1 MGIQGRRIRAF
12 FRFQVNHIRMF
23 DKEKASA
30 QYRLEQFPSI
40 LVLGIVMKFDL
51 VVIGSG
57 PSGQKG
63 AFAAAKLGKKVAIV
77 EHRHKC
83 IGGVC
88 LHSGTIP
95 SKTLRE
101 AILHLTGFRQRDVY
115 SEQFRSKRNITMDS
129 LRRKLESVTQI
140 ELDVIQE
147 QFDRNG
153 IEVFAGRARFV
164 DPHHIQIVHSHESTV
179 IEADKV
185 LVACGTRPARPDH
198 IPFDGKTVFD
208 SDEILQIETIPRS
221 MVVIGAGVIGI
232 EYAIMFAILGV
243 EVTVVDGRTSLLEFC
258 DSEIVEYLL
267 FNARMLNMRF
277 CLGEKVDAVIRRS
290 DGQAA
295 VKLESQKHLV
305 AETALFSV
313 GREGESDTLNL
324 QAVNLTANKRG
335 RLDIDENFQ
344 TEVNNIYAVG
354 DIVGFPSLASSAM
367 EQGRRAALHAFG
379 QKVNPLGQIPYG
391 LYTIPEI
398 SMIGSNEQELTA
410 KKVPYEVGIARYH
423 EIARGQII
431 GDDTGMLKILFH
443 RETLEILGVHCIG
456 DLATEILHIG
466 QAVMALGGKIDYFC
480 ETVFN
485 YPTMAECYRVAAFN
499 GLNRLHPEHGVKPDE
514 VKVDELTGTG
524 DLSAALSNISATT
537 GVCETPH
544 VSIPVVN

>member
-1 MGIQGRRIRAF
+1 MQ
-12 FRFQVNHIRMF
+12 
-23 DKEKASA
+23 
-30 QYRLEQFPSI
+30 
-40 LVLGIVMKFDL
+40 FDL

-63 AFAAAKLGKKVAIV
+63 AIAAAKLGKSVAIV
-77 EHRHKC
+77 EHRHQC
-83 IGGVC
+83 LGGVC

-115 SEQFRSKRNITMDS
+115 SEQFRSKRKITMDS
-129 LRRKLESVTQI
+129 LRKKLESVTQT

-153 IEVFAGRARFV
+153 VEVLAGRAKFV
-164 DPHHIQIVHSHESTV
+164 DSNHVK
-179 IEADKV
+179 IEDANGGLVVRGDKF
-185 LVACGTRPARPDH
+185 LIACGTRPARPAH

-208 SDEILQIETIPRS
+208 SDEILEIQKIPRS

-232 EYAIMFAILGV
+232 EYAIMFATLGV
-243 EVTVVDGRTSLLEFC
+243 EVTVVDGRTDLLEFC
-258 DSEIVEYLL
+258 DKEIVEYLL
-267 FNARMLNMRF
+267 FSARMLNMRF
-277 CLGEKVDAVIRRS
+277 CLGEKVETVIRRS

-295 VKLESQKHLV
+295 VKLESKKHLV

-324 QAVNLTANKRG
+324 ESVDLECNARG
-335 RLDIDENFQ
+335 RIDINESFQ
-344 TEVNNIYAVG
+344 TKVENIYAVG

-379 QKVNPLGQIPYG
+379 QDVKPLGDLPYG

-398 SMIGSNEQELTA
+398 SMIGKNEQELTA
-410 KKVPYEVGIARYH
+410 AKVPYEVGLARYH

-443 RETLEILGVHCIG
+443 QETRKILGVHCIG
-456 DLATEILHIG
+456 DLATEIVHIG
-466 QAVMALGGKIDYFC
+466 QAVMAFGGKIDYFC

-499 GLNRLHPEHGVKPDE
+499 GLNRLSPEHHIEEEPSIEK
-514 VKVDELTGTG
+514 LTRSS
-524 DLSAALSNISATT
+524 DLAANLSNISAALD
-537 GVCETPH
+537 VCETPM
-544 VSIPVVN
+544 VSIPVN

>member
-1 MGIQGRRIRAF
+1 
-12 FRFQVNHIRMF
+12 
-23 DKEKASA
+23 
-30 QYRLEQFPSI
+30 
-40 LVLGIVMKFDL
+40 MKFDL

-63 AFAAAKLGKKVAIV
+63 AFAAAKIGKKVAIV
-77 EHRHKC
+77 EHRNQC
-83 IGGVC
+83 LGGVC

-129 LRRKLESVTQI
+129 LRKKLESVTQI
-140 ELDVIQE
+140 ELDVIRE

-153 IEVFAGRARFV
+153 IEIFAGRASFV
-164 DPHHIQIVHSHESTV
+164 DPHHIKIAKPNDSLV

-185 LVACGTRPARPDH
+185 LVACGTRPARPSH
-198 IPFDGKTVFD
+198 IPFDAKTVFD
-208 SDEILQIETIPRS
+208 SDEILQIEKIPRS

-232 EYAIMFAILGV
+232 EYAIMFATLGV

-258 DSEIVEYLL
+258 DTEVVDYLL
-267 FNARMLNMRF
+267 FSARMLNMRF
-277 CLGEKVDAVIRRS
+277 RLGENVETVIRRS
-290 DGQAA
+290 DGQVA

-313 GREGESDTLNL
+313 GREGESDSLNL
-324 QAVNLTANKRG
+324 EAVNLSSNSRG
-335 RLDIDENFQ
+335 RLDINENFQ
-344 TEVNNIYAVG
+344 TAVENIYAVG

-379 QKVNPLGQIPYG
+379 QAVSPLGDLPYG

-398 SMIGSNEQELTA
+398 SMIGRNEQELTA
-410 KKVPYEVGIARYH
+410 SKVPYEVGVARYH

-443 RETLEILGVHCIG
+443 RETREILGVHCIG
-456 DLATEILHIG
+456 DLATEIVHIG

-499 GLNRLHPEHGVKPDE
+499 GLNRLSPEHDLSIK
-514 VKVDELTGTG
+514 ELT
-524 DLSAALSNISATT
+524 LSSDPSVNLEKITSAIN
-537 GVCETPH
+537 VCDSPM
-544 VSIPVVN
+544 VSLPVGQI

>member
-1 MGIQGRRIRAF
+1 M
-12 FRFQVNHIRMF
+12 
-23 DKEKASA
+23 K
-30 QYRLEQFPSI
+30 
-40 LVLGIVMKFDL
+40 MKFDL

-63 AFAAAKLGKKVAIV
+63 AFAAAKLGKKVAII

-83 IGGVC
+83 LGGVC

-115 SEQFRSKRNITMDS
+115 SEQFRSKRHITMDS
-129 LRRKLESVTQI
+129 LRKKLSDVTQT

-153 IEVFAGRARFV
+153 IDVFAGRASFV
-164 DPHHIQIVHSHESTV
+164 DANHIQVKHADDTTILET
-179 IEADKV
+179 DKV

-198 IPFDGKTVFD
+198 IPFDAKTVFD
-208 SDEILQIETIPRS
+208 SDEILQIDQIPRS

-232 EYAIMFAILGV
+232 EYAIMFATLGV
-243 EVTVVDGRTSLLEFC
+243 EVTVVDGRTSLLDFC

-267 FNARMLNMRF
+267 FSARMLNMRF
-277 CLGEKVDAVIRRS
+277 TLGENVQSVKRRS
-290 DGQAA
+290 DGQIA
-295 VKLESQKHLV
+295 VKMESEKHLV

-313 GREGESDTLNL
+313 GREGESDSLNL
-324 QAVNLTANKRG
+324 EAINIKANQRG
-335 RLDIDENFQ
+335 RLDINEFFQ
-344 TEVNNIYAVG
+344 TEVENIYAVG
-354 DIVGFPSLASSAM
+354 DVVGFPSLASSAM

-379 QKVNPLGQIPYG
+379 QKVNPLGKIPYG

-398 SMIGSNEQELTA
+398 SMIGSNEKELTA
-410 KKVPYEVGIARYH
+410 DKVPYEVGLARYH

-443 RETLEILGVHCIG
+443 RETREILGVHCIG
-456 DLATEILHIG
+456 DLATEIVHIG

-499 GLNRLHPEHGVKPDE
+499 GLNRLCPELPDAFDSKPE
-514 VKVDELTGTG
+514 T
-524 DLSAALSNISATT
+524 ALATT
-537 GVCETPH
+537 ANTKSTDSAEDKLNTVSDNKTSSSNLTPGS
-544 VSIPVVN
+544 VKIPVAIRNYTPEVTFPIVN

>member
-1 MGIQGRRIRAF
+1 
-12 FRFQVNHIRMF
+12 
-23 DKEKASA
+23 
-30 QYRLEQFPSI
+30 
-40 LVLGIVMKFDL
+40 MKFDL
-51 VVIGSG
+51 VIIGSG

-77 EHRHKC
+77 EHRNKC

-115 SEQFRSKRNITMDS
+115 SEQFRSKRNITMES
-129 LRRKLESVTQI
+129 LRKKLESVTRT

-153 IEVFAGRARFV
+153 IEVFSGRASFV
-164 DPHHIQIVHSHESTV
+164 DAHHIQVDHPNGAIVLET
-179 IEADKV
+179 DKV
-185 LVACGTRPARPDH
+185 LVACGTRPSRPSH

-208 SDEILQIETIPRS
+208 SDEILKIQSIPRS

-232 EYAIMFAILGV
+232 EYAIMFATLGV
-243 EVTVVDGRTSLLEFC
+243 EVTVVDGRTNLLEFC
-258 DSEIVEYLL
+258 DTEIVDYLL
-267 FNARMLNMRF
+267 FSARTLNMRF
-277 CLGEKVDAVIRRS
+277 QLGENVETVVRRR
-290 DGQAA
+290 DGQVA

-305 AETALFSV
+305 AATALFSV

-324 QAVNLTANKRG
+324 DAIGMETNSRG
-335 RLDIDENFQ
+335 RIDINESFQ
-344 TEVNNIYAVG
+344 TEVENVHAVG

-367 EQGRRAALHAFG
+367 EQGRRAVLHAFG
-379 QKVNPLGQIPYG
+379 QEVNPIGVLPYG

-398 SMIGSNEQELTA
+398 SMIGKNEKELTA
-410 KKVPYEVGIARYH
+410 DKVPYEVGIARYH

-443 RETLEILGVHCIG
+443 RETRKILGVHCIG
-456 DLATEILHIG
+456 DLATEIVHIG

-499 GLNRLHPEHGVKPDE
+499 GLNRLCLEHEISVEEMTRSADPTTNIEKI
-514 VKVDELTGTG
+514 
-524 DLSAALSNISATT
+524 SAAID
-537 GVCETPH
+537 VCETPV
-544 VSIPVVN
+544 VSFPEMPVMPSGAAT